1 MPVTLES
8 TEVVKSKNDIMKML
22 ETFCLAAEIEIS
34 RLKRIILNNANE
46 QFLLFIDFAWSS

>member
-34 RLKRIILNNANE
+34 RLKRIILNNAND
-46 QFLLFIDFAWSS
+46 QFLLFIDFAWVS